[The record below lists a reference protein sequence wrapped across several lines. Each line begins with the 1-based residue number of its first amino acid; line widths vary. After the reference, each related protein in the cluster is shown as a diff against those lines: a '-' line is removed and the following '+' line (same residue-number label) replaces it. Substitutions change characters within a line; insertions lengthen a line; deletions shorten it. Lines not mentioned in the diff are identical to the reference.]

1 MEKRNPREKEDIGT
15 EEAFRSL
22 GRFFSWV
29 EGRIVPHGE
38 FREHMKKSRL
48 ECLKGIRSLIDE
60 RIAGLEKGKPKRED
74 KKVTRVKVE

>member
-1 MEKRNPREKEDIGT
+1 MEKKNPKEEEHVGT

-22 GRFFSWV
+22 GRFFSWM

-48 ECLKGIRSLIDE
+48 ECLKGIKSLIDK
-60 RIAGLEKGKPKRED
+60 RIADLEKGQPKRED
-74 KKVTRVKVE
+74 KKTTRVKVE

>member
-1 MEKRNPREKEDIGT
+1 MEKKKPKEEEIGT

-22 GRFFSWV
+22 GRFFSWM

-48 ECLKGIRSLIDE
+48 ECLKGIKSLIDK
-60 RIAGLEKGKPKRED
+60 RIADLEKGQPKRED
-74 KKVTRVKVE
+74 KKTTRVKVE